1 MQRWIMPSKKLEA
14 YSSSHPS
21 LAPYIQ
27 KLEEYIQWL
36 REQGITEVVPR
47 VAAAK
52 LGLSEADALALLSIF
67 RDAGMVRP
75 RYDLICRRT
84 QSTLASFYSLDEIPD
99 EVHCEECG
107 QDHDGDDIRVEL
119 VFEITAGK
127 TANAAA

>member
-1 MQRWIMPSKKLEA
+1 MPSKKLEA

-21 LAPYIQ
+21 LASFIQ
-27 KLEEYIQWL
+27 RLEEYIQWL

-52 LGLSEADALALLSIF
+52 LGLSEADALALLTIF
-67 RDAGMVRP
+67 RDAGLVRP

-84 QSTLASFYSLDEIPD
+84 KSTLASFYSVDEIPN

-107 QDHDGDDIRVEL
+107 QDHDGDDVRVEL
-119 VFEITAGK
+119 VFEISAGR